1 MTTYTCYSGSDEIEK
16 IYHESDKI
24 YYVYKKNQLVWRAK
38 RYNKGE
44 TVFENS
50 TGISTSVYLDDGYYD
65 IICVGGGG
73 AAAMRGVYDDRG
85 YGWGGGSGGAFV
97 GRFSIPKGTYNVVV
111 GTANNNTKAQ
121 TSNTQTSNPDD
132 TSTHDSYIDG
142 VVLCGGGGSGHYN
155 TNYVGAAGASPVLT
169 LTPVS
174 TTLNTAGNAGN
185 YNSGGK
191 GSSPAAV
198 CAGGASVYL
207 DYGKG
212 QGCRTSE
219 YRTAR
224 SWINGTAGYIKIVYV
239 EDNE

>member
-1 MTTYTCYSGSDEIEK
+1 MTTYTCYNESDEIEK

-24 YYVYKKNQLVWRAK
+24 YYIYKKNQLVWRAK

-73 AAAMRGVYDDRG
+73 AAAMLGRYDDKG
-85 YGWGGGSGGAFV
+85 YGRGGGSGGAFV
-97 GRFSIPKGTYNVVV
+97 GRFSIPKGIYNVVV
-111 GTANNNTKAQ
+111 GTANNNAIPQ
-121 TSNTQTSNPDD
+121 TSNTQKSNPTD
-132 TSTHDSYIDG
+132 TTTHDSYIEG
-142 VVLCGGGGSGHYN
+142 IVRVGGGGSASIDPN
-155 TNYVGAAGASPVLT
+155 WNGAAGAAPEFTIQPNSFEV
-169 LTPVS
+169 
-174 TTLNTAGNAGN
+174 NRGGNAGS
-185 YNSGGK
+185 YNTGGK

-198 CAGGASVYL
+198 CAGGESVYEN
-207 DYGKG
+207 YGRG